1 MAEETKKVFLTFPQ
15 KIIKEPIVYTIGHKY
30 QVITNIRGASVTD
43 EVGLVALEL
52 VGDPVE
58 IDKAIDYMREAGVK
72 VEPMEAGG
80 ST

>member
-52 VGDPVE
+52 IGEPAE
-58 IDKAIDYMREAGVK
+58 IEKAINYMLEQGVK
-72 VEPMEAGG
+72 VEPMDTAG
-80 ST
+80 